1 PLAKEFYQH
10 LRSLL
15 EIALPGYIK
24 EGKSSLTIAIGCTGG
39 QHRSVTIANKLSAD
53 LKEKGYKVNTYHRDI
68 EKAK

>member
-1 PLAKEFYQH
+1 MIQLFKNYVMQSPLAKEFYQH
-10 LRSLL
+10 LRSFL

-53 LKEKGYKVNTYHRDI
+53 LKEKRI
-68 EKAK
+68 